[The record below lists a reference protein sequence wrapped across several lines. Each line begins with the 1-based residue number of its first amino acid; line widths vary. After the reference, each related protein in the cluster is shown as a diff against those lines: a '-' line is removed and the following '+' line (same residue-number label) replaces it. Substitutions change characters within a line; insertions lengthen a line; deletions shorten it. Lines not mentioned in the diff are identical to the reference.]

1 MYKKCPCGKD
11 NCSCPT
17 DIALFLVRL
26 ALAAVFIVHGFGKF
40 ANMEATIGYFS
51 ALGLPSVLAYLVP
64 AIELL
69 GGIAMLLGIG
79 TTAAGV
85 GLAIVMI
92 GAIIKVH
99 WAQGFSGGFEFPLT
113 LLLSALAIGVG
124 GPGCISIS
132 KLLKGKETQS
142 KKSKSSKSAQSTG
155 AQGEQSSQG
164 TAPDASGSVS

>member
-11 NCSCPT
+11 NCSCST

-26 ALAAVFIVHGFGKF
+26 ALASVFIVHGFGKF
-40 ANMEATIGYFS
+40 ANMEATIGYFNTLGFPS
-51 ALGLPSVLAYLVP
+51 ALSYLVA

-69 GGIAMLLGIG
+69 GGIAMLIGIG

-85 GLAIVMI
+85 GIAIVMI

-99 WAQGFSGGFEFPLT
+99 WSQGFSGGWEFPFI
-113 LLLSALAIGVG
+113 LLLSALAIGVSG
-124 GPGCISIS
+124 SGCISIP

-142 KKSKSSKSAQSTG
+142 KKPKSSKSAQSTG
-155 AQGEQSSQG
+155 THEEQSSQG
-164 TAPDASGSVS
+164 TGLDASGSVS